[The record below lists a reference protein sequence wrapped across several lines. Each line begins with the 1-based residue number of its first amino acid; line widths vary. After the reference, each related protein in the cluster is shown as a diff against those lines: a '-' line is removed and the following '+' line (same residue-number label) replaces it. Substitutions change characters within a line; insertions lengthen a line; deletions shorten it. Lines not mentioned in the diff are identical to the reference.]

1 MNVRTLAGKRSLNSS
16 KQLFLRT
23 YHGHFDRPFVL
34 LAGTT
39 IGLLI
44 VIVGS
49 IGLLY
54 KVGEA
59 ALPSTL
65 TGSVGGMKRD

>member
-1 MNVRTLAGKRSLNSS
+1 MTDRCD
-16 KQLFLRT
+16 
-23 YHGHFDRPFVL
+23 FDRPFVL

-39 IGLLI
+39 VGLLI
-44 VIVGS
+44 IIVGS

-65 TGSVGGMKRD
+65 TGNVGGLRRD